1 MRALDRSVLGRTTP
15 LLLTYDEMPNLER
28 TFAPLAWAKRIVVV
42 DSGSTDGTREW
53 LARDPRVDLYV
64 RSFDGHASQWRFGL
78 RETGIDTEWILA
90 LDADHVLTP
99 ELVSELEHLEPP
111 AGIAGFEGRF
121 VYCIEGR
128 PLRAALYPP
137 RIVLARTA
145 RSQFVQDGHTQR
157 LETEGVVEQLVAPI
171 LHDDRKPRARF
182 LAGQARYAPQE
193 ADKLL
198 GAPPGDLSLT
208 DRIREFGWV
217 APWLVPFWV
226 LVVKGGFLDG
236 RAGWIYA
243 GERAIAEW
251 LIAMALFERRLRR
264 YKEPGEPGEP
274 VEPGKPGGPAR

>member
-1 MRALDRSVLGRTTP
+1 MPGAMLEAITP

-53 LARDPRVDLYV
+53 LARDPRVALFTRPLD
-64 RSFDGHASQWRFGL
+64 SFAAQGNFGL
-78 RETGIDTEWILA
+78 RETGIDTPWVLS
-90 LDADHVLTP
+90 LDADHVLTD
-99 ELVSELEHLEPP
+99 ELVGEIAELQPVVRTNAYDAH
-111 AGIAGFEGRF
+111 F
-121 VYCIEGR
+121 VYCIEGQR
-128 PLRAALYPP
+128 LRCGLYPP
-137 RIVLARTA
+137 RVVLARVDAA
-145 RSQFVQDGHTQR
+145 RFVADGHAHR
-157 LETEGVVEQLVAPI
+157 LTVSESPERLQGAI
-171 LHDDRKPRARF
+171 LHDDRKPRSRF

-198 GAPPGDLSLT
+198 GAPPGTLSMT
-208 DRIREFGWV
+208 DRIREFGWI

-251 LIAMALFERRLRR
+251 LIAMALFEKRLRR
-264 YKEPGEPGEP
+264 
-274 VEPGKPGGPAR
+274 

>member
-1 MRALDRSVLGRTTP
+1 MFEGITP

-28 TFAPLAWAKRIVVV
+28 TFAPLAWARRIVVV

-53 LARDPRVDLYV
+53 LSRDPRVDLYV
-64 RSFDGHASQWRFGL
+64 RTFAGHAAQWQFGL
-78 RETGIDTEWILA
+78 HETAIETEWVLA
-90 LDADHVLTP
+90 LDADHVLTS
-99 ELVSELEHLEPP
+99 EIVSEIERLEPVSAT
-111 AGIAGFEGRF
+111 AGYEARF

-128 PLRAALYPP
+128 PLRGGLYPP
-137 RIVLARTA
+137 RIVLSRVAESR
-145 RSQFVQDGHTQR
+145 FVQDGHTQR
-157 LETEGVVEQLVAPI
+157 LEAEGVVERLEAPI

-182 LAGQARYAPQE
+182 LAGQAKYAAQE

-198 GAPPGDLSLT
+198 GAPPGTLSLV
-208 DRIREFGWV
+208 DRIREFGWI

-226 LVVKGGFLDG
+226 LVVRGGFLDG

-264 YKEPGEPGEP
+264 YREPEE
-274 VEPGKPGGPAR
+274 PAR

>member
-1 MRALDRSVLGRTTP
+1 MPGAMLEAITP

-53 LARDPRVDLYV
+53 LARDPRVSLFTRPLD
-64 RSFDGHASQWRFGL
+64 SFAAQGNFGL
-78 RETGIDTEWILA
+78 RETGIDTPWVLS
-90 LDADHVLTP
+90 LDADHVLTD
-99 ELVSELEHLEPP
+99 ELVGEIAELQPVVRTNAYDAH
-111 AGIAGFEGRF
+111 F
-121 VYCIEGR
+121 VYCIEGQR
-128 PLRAALYPP
+128 LRCGLYPP
-137 RIVLARTA
+137 RVVLARVDAA
-145 RSQFVQDGHTQR
+145 RFVADGHAHR
-157 LETEGVVEQLVAPI
+157 LTVSESPERLQGAI
-171 LHDDRKPRARF
+171 LHDDRKPRSRF

-198 GAPPGDLSLT
+198 GAPPGTLSMT
-208 DRIREFGWV
+208 DRIREFGWI

-251 LIAMALFERRLRR
+251 LIAMALFEKRLRR
-264 YKEPGEPGEP
+264 
-274 VEPGKPGGPAR
+274 

>member
-1 MRALDRSVLGRTTP
+1 MLESITP

-53 LARDPRVDLYV
+53 LARDPRVALFTRELD
-64 RSFDGHASQWRFGL
+64 SFAAQGDFGL
-78 RETGIDTEWILA
+78 RETGIDTAWVLS
-90 LDADHVLTP
+90 LDADHVLTD
-99 ELVSELEHLEPP
+99 ELVRELAELQP
-111 AGIAGFEGRF
+111 AVRTNAYNARF

-128 PLRAALYPP
+128 RLRCGLYPP
-137 RIVLARTA
+137 RIVLARVDAA
-145 RSQFVQDGHTQR
+145 RFVADGHAHR
-157 LETEGVVEQLVAPI
+157 LTAGGRTECLRGAI

-198 GAPPGDLSLT
+198 GAPPGTLSIT
-208 DRIREFGWV
+208 DRIREFGWI
-217 APWLVPFWV
+217 APWLVPFWC
-226 LVVKGGFLDG
+226 LVVKRGLLDG

-264 YKEPGEPGEP
+264 YREPEER
-274 VEPGKPGGPAR
+274 AR

>member
-1 MRALDRSVLGRTTP
+1 MLEAITP
-15 LLLTYDEMPNLER
+15 LLLTFDEMPNLAR
-28 TFAPLAWAKRIVVV
+28 TFAPLGWAKRIVVV

-53 LARDPRVDLYV
+53 LARDPRVALFT
-64 RSFDGHASQWRFGL
+64 REFDTFAAQGEFGL
-78 RETGIDTEWILA
+78 RETGIETPWVLS
-90 LDADHVLTP
+90 LDADHVLTDDLVK
-99 ELVSELEHLEPP
+99 ELAELQP
-111 AGIAGFEGRF
+111 AVRTDAYDASF

-128 PLRAALYPP
+128 RLRCGLYPP
-137 RIVLARTA
+137 RIVLARLDVA
-145 RSQFVQDGHTQR
+145 RFVADGHAHR
-157 LETEGVVEQLVAPI
+157 LTVPGVVESLEAPL

-217 APWLVPFWV
+217 APWLVPLWV

-274 VEPGKPGGPAR
+274 GKPGKPGEPAR

>member
-1 MRALDRSVLGRTTP
+1 MLEGITP

-53 LARDPRVDLYV
+53 LSRDPRVDLHV
-64 RSFDGHASQWRFGL
+64 RSFDGHAAQWQFGL
-78 RETGIDTEWILA
+78 RQTGIETEWIVA

-99 ELVSELEHLEPP
+99 ELVSEIEHLEPS
-111 AGIAGFEGRF
+111 ATTAGFETQF
-121 VYCIEGR
+121 TYCIQGQ
-128 PLRAALYPP
+128 PLRCGLYPP
-137 RIVLARTA
+137 RIVLSRVA
-145 RSQFVQDGHTQR
+145 RSRFVQDGHTQR
-157 LETEGVVEQLVAPI
+157 LEVEGVVEYLESPI
-171 LHDDRKPRARF
+171 LHDDRKSRARF
-182 LAGQARYAPQE
+182 LAGQAKYAQQE

-198 GAPPGDLSLT
+198 GAPPGTLSMT
-208 DRIREFGWV
+208 DRIREFGWI

-251 LIAMALFERRLRR
+251 LIAMALFEKRLRR
-264 YKEPGEPGEP
+264 
-274 VEPGKPGGPAR
+274 